1 MKIIKKIIKKI
12 LRAIQNLTMTAEEKR
27 HAAVGP
33 AKLWKMTRDFQFKF
47 LVDQGLGV
55 NHRLVDIGCGTL
67 RGGIPLI
74 DKLDVGH
81 YYGIDVRAEV
91 LDKGRDELREQGLEF
106 KKPNL
111 IAFDDF
117 SDLDLNE
124 KVEYAFAFSVLIHL
138 SDDIAE
144 KCFQFVGRSL
154 AEGGRFLANVNVEEH
169 RDGEW
174 RGFPVVFRSIK
185 FYEEIA
191 SRSGLNTKYIGTLAE
206 LGRVSGYPLG
216 DKQVML
222 EFSKA

>member
-1 MKIIKKIIKKI
+1 MTIIKKI
-12 LRAIQNLTMTAEEKR
+12 RGVIQNLTMTAEEKR

-33 AKLWKMTRDFQFKF
+33 AKLWKMKRDFQFKF
-47 LVDQGLGV
+47 LVDQGLKT
-55 NHRLVDIGCGTL
+55 NQRLVDIGCGTL

-74 DKLDVGH
+74 DMLEEGH

-91 LDKGRDELREQGLEF
+91 LDKGRDELKEQGLES

-117 SDLDLNE
+117 SNLDLND
-124 KVEYAFAFSVLIHL
+124 KVDYAFAFSVLIHL

-154 AEGGRFLANVNVEEH
+154 AEGGRFLANVNVEKHE
-169 RDGEW
+169 DAEW
-174 RGFPVVFRSIK
+174 QGFPVVFRSMK
-185 FYEEIA
+185 FYEDMA
-191 SRSGLNTKYIGTLAE
+191 SRSGLSTKYIGTLAE
-206 LGRVSGYPLG
+206 LGHVSGQPLG